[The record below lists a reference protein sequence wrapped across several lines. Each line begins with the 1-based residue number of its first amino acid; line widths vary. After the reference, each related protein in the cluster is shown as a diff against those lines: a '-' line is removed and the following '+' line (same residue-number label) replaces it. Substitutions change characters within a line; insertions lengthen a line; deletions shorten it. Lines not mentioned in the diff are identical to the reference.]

1 VTAPPPSALDLETF
15 LPYRLSVLANR
26 VSGALAEVYEAR
38 FGITPSEWRLIAIL
52 ARFGPMSANGVCD
65 RSAMDKVQ
73 VSRAVARAQTAGLV
87 DRRIDGEDR
96 RRSVL
101 SLTDRGRA
109 VHDRIV
115 PLARDLEARLLD
127 GLDAGERALL
137 SALIDRLGRR
147 AADLGGRDGG
157 ERNGQSALDAS
168 AAS

>member
-1 VTAPPPSALDLETF
+1 LGEEGVTAPPPPALDLETF

-26 VSGALAEVYEAR
+26 VSRALAEVYEAR

-73 VSRAVARAQTAGLV
+73 VSRAVARAGAAGLV
-87 DRRIDGEDR
+87 DRRIDHEDR

-101 SLTDRGRA
+101 SLTGQGRA

-115 PLARDLEARLLD
+115 PLAREVEARLLD

-147 AADLGGRDGG
+147 AADLGGGDGG
-157 ERNGQSALDAS
+157 DPD
-168 AAS
+168 

>member
-1 VTAPPPSALDLETF
+1 MTAPPPPALDLETF

-26 VSGALAEVYEAR
+26 VSRALAEVYEAR

-73 VSRAVARAQTAGLV
+73 VSRAVARAGAAGLV
-87 DRRIDGEDR
+87 DRRIDHEDR

-101 SLTDRGRA
+101 SLTGQGRT

-115 PLARDLEARLLD
+115 PLAREVEARLLD

-147 AADLGGRDGG
+147 AADLGGGDGG
-157 ERNGQSALDAS
+157 DPD
-168 AAS
+168 

>member
-1 VTAPPPSALDLETF
+1 MTAPPPPALDLETF

-26 VSGALAEVYEAR
+26 VSRALAEVYEAR

-73 VSRAVARAQTAGLV
+73 VSRAVARAGAAGLV
-87 DRRIDGEDR
+87 DRRIDHEDR

-101 SLTDRGRA
+101 SLTGQGRA

-115 PLARDLEARLLD
+115 PLAREVEARLLD

-147 AADLGGRDGG
+147 AADLGGGDGG
-157 ERNGQSALDAS
+157 DQD
-168 AAS
+168 

>member
-1 VTAPPPSALDLETF
+1 LGEEGVTAPPPPALDLETF

-26 VSGALAEVYEAR
+26 VSRALAEVYEAR

-73 VSRAVARAQTAGLV
+73 VSRAVARAGAAGLV
-87 DRRIDGEDR
+87 ARRIDHEDR

-101 SLTDRGRA
+101 SLTGQGRA

-115 PLARDLEARLLD
+115 PLAREVEARLLD

-147 AADLGGRDGG
+147 AADLGGGDGG
-157 ERNGQSALDAS
+157 DPD
-168 AAS
+168 

>member
-1 VTAPPPSALDLETF
+1 MTAPPPPALDLETF

-26 VSGALAEVYEAR
+26 VSRALAEVYEAR

-73 VSRAVARAQTAGLV
+73 VSRAVARAGAAGLV
-87 DRRIDGEDR
+87 ARRIDHEDR

-101 SLTDRGRA
+101 SLTGQGRA

-115 PLARDLEARLLD
+115 PLAREVEARLLD

-147 AADLGGRDGG
+147 AADLGGGDGG
-157 ERNGQSALDAS
+157 DPD
-168 AAS
+168 

>member
-1 VTAPPPSALDLETF
+1 MTAPPPPALDLETF

-26 VSGALAEVYEAR
+26 VSRALAEVYEAR

-52 ARFGPMSANGVCD
+52 ARFGPMSANGVCA

-73 VSRAVARAQTAGLV
+73 VSRAVARAGAAGLV
-87 DRRIDGEDR
+87 DRRIDHEDR

-101 SLTDRGRA
+101 SLTGQGRA

-115 PLARDLEARLLD
+115 PLAREVEARLLD

-147 AADLGGRDGG
+147 AADLGGGDGG
-157 ERNGQSALDAS
+157 DPD
-168 AAS
+168 

>member
-1 VTAPPPSALDLETF
+1 LGEEGVTAPPPPALDLETF

-26 VSGALAEVYEAR
+26 VSRALAEVYEAR

-73 VSRAVARAQTAGLV
+73 VSRAVARAGAAGLV
-87 DRRIDGEDR
+87 ARRIDHEDR

-101 SLTDRGRA
+101 SLTGQGRT

-115 PLARDLEARLLD
+115 PLAREVEARLLD

-147 AADLGGRDGG
+147 AADLGGGDGG
-157 ERNGQSALDAS
+157 DPD
-168 AAS
+168 

>member
-1 VTAPPPSALDLETF
+1 MTAPPPPALDLETF

-26 VSGALAEVYEAR
+26 VSRALAEVYEAR

-73 VSRAVARAQTAGLV
+73 VSRAVARAGAAGLV
-87 DRRIDGEDR
+87 DRRIDHEDR

-101 SLTDRGRA
+101 SLTGRGRA

-115 PLARDLEARLLD
+115 PLAREVEARLLD

-147 AADLGGRDGG
+147 AADLGGGDGG
-157 ERNGQSALDAS
+157 DPD
-168 AAS
+168 

>member
-1 VTAPPPSALDLETF
+1 MTAPPPPALDLETF

-26 VSGALAEVYEAR
+26 VSRALAEVYEAR

-73 VSRAVARAQTAGLV
+73 VSRAVARAGAAGLV
-87 DRRIDGEDR
+87 ARRIDHEDR

-101 SLTDRGRA
+101 SLTGQGRT

-115 PLARDLEARLLD
+115 PLAREVEARLLD

-147 AADLGGRDGG
+147 AADLGGGDGG
-157 ERNGQSALDAS
+157 DPD
-168 AAS
+168 

>member
-1 VTAPPPSALDLETF
+1 MTAPPPPALDLETF

-26 VSGALAEVYEAR
+26 VSRALAEVYEAR

-73 VSRAVARAQTAGLV
+73 VSRAVARAGAAGLV
-87 DRRIDGEDR
+87 DRRIDHEDR

-101 SLTDRGRA
+101 SLTGQGRA

-115 PLARDLEARLLD
+115 PLAREVEARLLD

-147 AADLGGRDGG
+147 AADLGGGDGG
-157 ERNGQSALDAS
+157 DPD
-168 AAS
+168 

>member
-1 VTAPPPSALDLETF
+1 LGEEGVTAPPPPALDLETF

-26 VSGALAEVYEAR
+26 VSRALAEVYEAR

-73 VSRAVARAQTAGLV
+73 VSRAVARAGAAGLV
-87 DRRIDGEDR
+87 DRRIDHEDR

-101 SLTDRGRA
+101 SLTGRGRA

-115 PLARDLEARLLD
+115 PLAREVEARLLD

-147 AADLGGRDGG
+147 AADLGGGDGG
-157 ERNGQSALDAS
+157 DPD
-168 AAS
+168 

>member
-1 VTAPPPSALDLETF
+1 VGEAGVTAPPPPALDLETF
-15 LPYRLSVLANR
+15 LPFRLSVLANR
-26 VSGALAEVYEAR
+26 VSRALADVYEDR

-52 ARFGPMSANGVCD
+52 ARFGPMCANGVCD

-101 SLTDRGRA
+101 SLTEHGRA

-115 PLARDLEARLLD
+115 PLAREVEARLLD
-127 GLDAGERALL
+127 GLDTGERAQL
-137 SALIDRLGRR
+137 SDLIGRLGRR
-147 AADLGGRDGG
+147 AADLGGGDGG
-157 ERNGQSALDAS
+157 DPD
-168 AAS
+168 

>member
-1 VTAPPPSALDLETF
+1 MTAPPPPALDLETF

-26 VSGALAEVYEAR
+26 VSHALAEVYEAR

-73 VSRAVARAQTAGLV
+73 VSRAVARAGAAGLV
-87 DRRIDGEDR
+87 DRRIDHEDR

-101 SLTDRGRA
+101 SLTGQGRA

-115 PLARDLEARLLD
+115 PLAREVEARLLD

-147 AADLGGRDGG
+147 AADLGGGDGG
-157 ERNGQSALDAS
+157 DPD
-168 AAS
+168 

>member
-1 VTAPPPSALDLETF
+1 LGEEGVTAPPPPALDLETF

-26 VSGALAEVYEAR
+26 VSRALAEVYEAR

-73 VSRAVARAQTAGLV
+73 VSRAVARAGAAGLV
-87 DRRIDGEDR
+87 ARRIDHEDR

-101 SLTDRGRA
+101 SLTGRGRA

-115 PLARDLEARLLD
+115 PLAREVEARLLD

-147 AADLGGRDGG
+147 AADLGGGDGG
-157 ERNGQSALDAS
+157 DPD
-168 AAS
+168 

>member
-1 VTAPPPSALDLETF
+1 MTAPPSALDLETF

-26 VSGALAEVYEAR
+26 VSRALADVYEDR

-52 ARFGPMSANGVCD
+52 ARFGPMSANGVRD

-101 SLTDRGRA
+101 SLTERGRA

-137 SALIDRLGRR
+137 SDLIDRLGRR
-147 AADLGGRDGG
+147 AADLGGVDG
-157 ERNGQSALDAS
+157 DDPD
-168 AAS
+168 

>member
-1 VTAPPPSALDLETF
+1 VTAPPPPALDLETF

-26 VSGALAEVYEAR
+26 VSRALAEVYEAR

-73 VSRAVARAQTAGLV
+73 VSRAVARAGAAGLV
-87 DRRIDGEDR
+87 DRRIDHEDR

-101 SLTDRGRA
+101 SLTGQGRA

-115 PLARDLEARLLD
+115 PLAREVEARLLD

-147 AADLGGRDGG
+147 AADLGGGDGG
-157 ERNGQSALDAS
+157 DPD
-168 AAS
+168 